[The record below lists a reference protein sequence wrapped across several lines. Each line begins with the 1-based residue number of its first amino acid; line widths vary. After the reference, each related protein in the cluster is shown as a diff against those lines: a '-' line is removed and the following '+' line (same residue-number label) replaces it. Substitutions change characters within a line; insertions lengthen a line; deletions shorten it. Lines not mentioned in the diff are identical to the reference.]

1 MSETKF
7 VGRRELESKSPFS
20 FEAAE
25 KRNRIRAMNAN
36 EAFDDVPGVVDLNMY
51 VLIISG
57 GELEPTADMV
67 S

>member
-1 MSETKF
+1 
-7 VGRRELESKSPFS
+7 
-20 FEAAE
+20 
-25 KRNRIRAMNAN
+25 MNAN